1 MANDIE
7 INVRVSNQ
15 TAVGLTS
22 VNAALGRLRT
32 KAEEASQS
40 VTDLRTSL
48 AGVASLD
55 VELDD
60 RTEAGIAEIQT
71 RLQALAADAI
81 TVSIDDQTQADI
93 TSISAAIS
101 GLQALATDIT
111 VSIDDRTGPEIAAI
125 TGALGTLN
133 LSAADIV
140 VSVDDQTAP
149 AVAAVTAAIASLEAL
164 SPVDLDINV
173 SGGTAEIVA
182 ASAAMTALRAEA
194 DSAGDKFDAL
204 ALKATAASAALAAL
218 TIVANDASDAL
229 RTLRRRAEAT
239 GSSMRDMRDGVTVA
253 SNSLRTLNTRT
264 NTSDSRL
271 NSLSNRASAL
281 TTNMDHLDGSLR
293 RVGGSMAGLRG
304 SVGSL
309 GSSFGGASNG
319 SRKLLMAAL
328 ALSPA
333 LIPITAAVTPLI
345 PALGAA
351 GIALGAFGAA
361 LVPQIFNMKKLGE
374 AHKAYR
380 EAVEESGA
388 SSKEAG
394 AAHNAWL
401 KELSK
406 ASPEVRQ
413 ASAALSVMKDEYK
426 EWANALDTRTLGVAT
441 KSFGVLGALFP
452 KLTPV
457 VRGASVELDR
467 LMNMLNVGVHSKGF
481 DEFMVKLADFSQR
494 TLRGAIDGMVKFG
507 QAMNRGIQSD
517 GFREFLTYVRESG
530 PAVSETLANLGR
542 ALMKLLVAAADTGV
556 GVLAVVNAFARLVN
570 AIPTDLLSAFLQMAF
585 AFKAVQLAAVGF
597 SVVGPAMLVAAAGM
611 RSFIRSARFAGVAAA
626 ISGVVQQMTALQRA
640 SVVIAVVAGIAVAV
654 NELAEKA
661 RGAPPDVDRLTTAL
675 KELASAG
682 KFGGELKKTFG
693 DIDGLVGKIKAIG
706 VETEK
711 AGEAAKGAFGFKIP
725 VLDDIGNWL
734 GTKFTEMRKGGE
746 SLRALKDDFKSLDTA
761 LTNLATSGHSDMAA
775 ESFAKIAQAAMQQG
789 VSLEEV
795 KSLLPEYGEAVAALQ
810 ADQELA
816 ARSMGLFGEQAIA
829 VQAKLD
835 MQRQSAEGLRQ
846 SINALNDTY
855 LQARGGVRG
864 MEAAIDAATEAL
876 KKNGATLDEDTEKG
890 RANSQAL
897 DDIAASTMKAAE
909 ATLANGAGWEA
920 AAAIWERGRGKLLES
935 AQAMGLTKAQAAALA
950 DQILATP
957 DKTAVLRGNMEDL
970 QAKLDN
976 ARAQLRTVPDSRK
989 AEVRAE
995 IADLENKLSR
1005 ARSLLG
1011 GMKTDWHVRI
1021 HYIQTGYIPSGGRPL
1036 EYAHGG
1042 VIGAAG
1048 GGPRSRMTL
1057 VGEQG
1062 PELVDLAPGS
1072 RVRSNPDSKRIAAG
1086 MAAAGGG
1093 GGPIVVQVMLDGRM
1107 VAKAMVDPLQAEV
1120 SSRGGNVQQ
1129 VLGRGN

>member
-1 MANDIE
+1 MANDVE
-7 INVRVSNQ
+7 IRVRVSNQ
-15 TAVGLTS
+15 TGAGL
-22 VNAALGRLRT
+22 AATTQSLNRLR
-32 KAEEASQS
+32 AAGREASQS
-40 VTDLRTSL
+40 MERLR
-48 AGVASLD
+48 ASMSRDITLRAR
-55 VELDD
+55 LDD
-60 RTEAGIAEIQT
+60 GTEAAVT
-71 RLQALAADAI
+71 RLQGTVATLRATAPIQLRVRLDSNAA
-81 TVSIDDQTQADI
+81 
-93 TSISAAIS
+93 AAVAQIKAVLRDLK
-101 GLQALATDIT
+101 G
-111 VSIDDRTGPEIAAI
+111 
-125 TGALGTLN
+125 TGAVR
-133 LSAADIV
+133 LSVRLDNRTRVGINEVRAQIRALKAESPV
-140 VSVDDQTAP
+140 R
-149 AVAAVTAAIASLEAL
+149 LEARF
-164 SPVDLDINV
+164 DGD
-173 SGGTAEIVA
+173 AAQIVA
-182 ASAAMTALRAEA
+182 AARAMRNLRTDSARAGTAL
-194 DSAGDKFDAL
+194 GAL
-204 ALKATAASAALAAL
+204 AGRAAAAAAALELLRAA
-218 TIVANDASDAL
+218 AQDASNAL
-229 RTLRRRAEAT
+229 RTLRGRTAAT
-239 GSSMRDMRDGVTVA
+239 AAAMTELRSTTTSA
-253 SNSLRTLNTRT
+253 SNSLRTLSTRT
-264 NTSDSRL
+264 GSADTRMNT
-271 NSLSNRASAL
+271 LSGRANAL
-281 TTNMDHLDGSLR
+281 TNNMDHLDGSLR
-293 RVGGSMAGLRG
+293 RVGGSLAGLRG
-304 SVGSL
+304 GL
-309 GSSFGGASNG
+309 GGASSGFGNASG
-319 SRKLLMAAL
+319 GMRKLLMVAI

-333 LIPITAAVTPLI
+333 LIPITAAVAPLV

-351 GIALGAFGAA
+351 GVAMGAFGAA
-361 LVPQIFNMKKLGE
+361 LIPQIFNMKKLGE

-406 ASPEVRQ
+406 ASPEVRE
-413 ASAALSVMKDEYK
+413 ASAALSVLKDEYK
-426 EWANALDTRTLGVAT
+426 AWSNALDTRTLGVAT

-452 KLTPV
+452 KLTPA
-457 VRGASVELDR
+457 VRGVSVELDR
-467 LMNMLNVGVHSKGF
+467 LMNLLNVGVHSKGF
-481 DEFMVKLADFSQR
+481 DEFMAKLADFSQR
-494 TLRGAIDGMVKFG
+494 TLRSAVDGMVKFG

-530 PAVSETLANLGR
+530 PVVSETLANLGR
-542 ALMKLLVAAADTGV
+542 ALMKLLAAAADTGV
-556 GVLAVVNAFARLVN
+556 GVLVVVNAFARLID

-585 AFKAVQLAAVGF
+585 AFKAVQLAAIGF
-597 SVVGPAMLVAAAGM
+597 SVVGPAMVVAAAGV
-611 RSFIRSARFAGVAAA
+611 RDFVRSARFAGVATA

-640 SVVIAVVAGIAVAV
+640 SVVIAVVAGIAIAV

-675 KELASAG
+675 KELAGAG

-693 DIDGLVGKIKAIG
+693 DIDGLVSKIKMIG
-706 VETEK
+706 VETQK

-746 SLRALKDDFKSLDTA
+746 SLRALKEDFKSLDTA
-761 LTNLATSGHSDMAA
+761 LSNLATSGHGDLAA
-775 ESFAKIAQAAMQQG
+775 ESFAKIAQAAMAQG

-890 RANSQAL
+890 RANAQAL

-909 ATLANGAGWEA
+909 ATLANGAGWDA

-970 QAKLDN
+970 QAKLDD

-989 AEVRAE
+989 AEVRAN
-995 IADLENKLSR
+995 IADLEAKLAQ

-1011 GMKTDWHVRI
+1011 GMKTDYHVRI
-1021 HYIQTGYIPSGGRPL
+1021 HFIRTGYIPSGGHQF
-1036 EYAHGG
+1036 EGYAHGG

-1086 MAAAGGG
+1086 MAASGGG
-1093 GGPIVVQVMLDGRM
+1093 TAPIVVQVMLDGRM
-1107 VAKAMVDPLQAEV
+1107 VAKALVDPLQAEV

>member
-1 MANDIE
+1 MANDVE

-15 TAVGLTS
+15 TSAGLAG
-22 VNAALGRLRT
+22 VNASMTRLRT
-32 KAEEASQS
+32 RAREASTAVS
-40 VTDLRTSL
+40 ELRASL

-55 VELDD
+55 VDLNDN
-60 RTEAGIAEIQT
+60 TASG
-71 RLQALAADAI
+71 
-81 TVSIDDQTQADI
+81 V
-93 TSISAAIS
+93 AAIEA
-101 GLQALATDIT
+101 ALTSLRAESPVRIEAEF
-111 VSIDDRTGPEIAAI
+111 TGDAAEIAA
-125 TGALGTLN
+125 
-133 LSAADIV
+133 
-140 VSVDDQTAP
+140 TAT
-149 AVAAVTAAIASLEAL
+149 AVRSLRT
-164 SPVDLDINV
+164 N
-173 SGGTAEIVA
+173 A
-182 ASAAMTALRAEA
+182 ASANTALTTLSTRA
-194 DSAGDKFDAL
+194 
-204 ALKATAASAALAAL
+204 ATAAAALIVLKEAAQE
-218 TIVANDASDAL
+218 ASSAL
-229 RTLRRRAEAT
+229 RTLRGRAAAT
-239 GSSMRDMRDGVTVA
+239 SAAMVELRTTTSSA
-253 SNSLRTLNTRT
+253 ANSLRTLNTRAA
-264 NTSDSRL
+264 SADGRMDV
-271 NSLSNRASAL
+271 LSNRANAL
-281 TTNMDHLDGSLR
+281 TNNMDHLDGSLR
-293 RVGGSMAGLRG
+293 RVGGSLAGLRG
-304 SVGSL
+304 NL
-309 GSSFGGASNG
+309 GSAGSGFGNASG
-319 SRKLLMAAL
+319 GMRTLLVAAIAL
-328 ALSPA
+328 APA
-333 LIPITAAVTPLI
+333 LVPITAAVAPLV

-351 GIALGAFGAA
+351 GVAMGAFGAA
-361 LVPQIFNMKKLGE
+361 LIPQIFNMKKLGD

-388 SSKEAG
+388 ASKEAG

-406 ASPEVRQ
+406 ASPEVRE
-413 ASAALSVMKDEYK
+413 ASAALSVLKDEYK
-426 EWANALDTRTLGVAT
+426 AWSNALDTRTLGVAT
-441 KSFGVLGALFP
+441 KSFGVMGALFP

-457 VRGASVELDR
+457 VRGVSVELDR
-467 LMNMLNVGVHSKGF
+467 LMNLLNVGVHSKGF
-481 DEFMVKLADFSQR
+481 DEFMAKLTDFSQR
-494 TLRGAIDGMVKFG
+494 TLRAAVDGMVRFG
-507 QAMNRGIQSD
+507 QAMNRGIQGD

-530 PAVSETLANLGR
+530 PVVAETLANLGR
-542 ALMKLLVAAADTGV
+542 ALMKIIVAAADTGV
-556 GVLAVVNAFARLVN
+556 GVLVVVNAFARLID

-585 AFKAVQLAAVGF
+585 AFKAVQLAAIGF
-597 SVVGPAMLVAAAGM
+597 SVVGPAMVVAAAGV
-611 RSFIRSARFAGVAAA
+611 RDFIRSARFAGVATA

-640 SVVIAVVAGIAVAV
+640 SIVIAVIAGIAIAV

-693 DIDGLVGKIKAIG
+693 DIDGLVSKIKAIG

-746 SLRALKDDFKSLDTA
+746 SLRALKEDFKSLDTA
-761 LTNLATSGHSDMAA
+761 LSNLATSGHGDLAA
-775 ESFAKIAQAAMQQG
+775 ESFAKIAQAAIQQG

-890 RANSQAL
+890 RANAQAL

-909 ATLANGAGWEA
+909 ATLANGAGWDA

-935 AQAMGLTKAQAAALA
+935 AQAMGMTKAQAAALA
-950 DQILATP
+950 DQILKTP

-976 ARAQLRTVPDSRK
+976 ARAQLRTVPDSR
-989 AEVRAE
+989 RAE
-995 IADLENKLSR
+995 LRATIDDLEAKLGR

-1086 MAAAGGG
+1086 MAASSTG